1 MLTGSAFSINVMMLS
16 ILCIIVMPFK
26 NAAELLDNFV
36 SKSRENLETLRQE
49 KS

>member
-1 MLTGSAFSINVMMLS
+1 MLTGSSFSINVMLS

-26 NAAELLDNFV
+26 NAAELLDNFFF
-36 SKSRENLETLRQE
+36 KSRENLETLRQE